1 MISSV
6 QNTFHSCLPSIT
18 IQFCF
23 VHFFVMSTILAY
35 QFECQAGI
43 IKYILTRYL
52 EAHKL
57 SHVADYFMYPKVY
70 ELDLLPYHFK

>member
-1 MISSV
+1 
-6 QNTFHSCLPSIT
+6 
-18 IQFCF
+18 
-23 VHFFVMSTILAY
+23 MSTILAY